1 MCFWKFKVQIWTFN
15 SEKTKKL
22 FKMIIEITLQIM
34 SDKDIKIEELK
45 KLVDEIE
52 VTLHDGKKQI
62 SEKQILLL
70 KKILEISK
78 FFTSKT

>member
-1 MCFWKFKVQIWTFN
+1 
-15 SEKTKKL
+15 
-22 FKMIIEITLQIM
+22 MIIEITLQIM